1 MSTIDP
7 VTPGDRT
14 KSYAGLVAALICGAA
29 LLVTSVVA
37 IGVFAVAA
45 GNTQPSRQVAAYL
58 GALIKGEASAALK
71 IDGTKVTSADL
82 LLTDE
87 VYSKAQDRIS
97 AFAIIGTTISGKGAA
112 VVVRYTQGGQQIRQ
126 TFQLRSVRKDLFVF
140 DHWRLAPVPL
150 GTARVTVDG
159 PDDVAVTIAGEP
171 VRLKNGAGALRALP
185 GQYVVG
191 SKDTAAFT
199 TWDSDATVTG
209 LGAHAVVSAGAVE
222 LTLTARG
229 RAEATK
235 AVNGWID
242 HCVASTALVPSGC
255 SFGLSS
261 AGLAGV
267 ALSNQK
273 WTLVTRPTFT
283 IGAWDGHGWDVNLL
297 EAGAVTFR
305 ADARDAAGDSGTI
318 TSVSAIPVKVGGLIT
333 ELDTGHAVF
342 TSNHWLPSDRYGSSG
357 GSTA

>member
-7 VTPGDRT
+7 VAPDDGR

-58 GALIKGEASAALK
+58 GALIHGEASEALK
-71 IDGTKVTSADL
+71 IDGTKVTSDDL

-87 VYSKAQDRIS
+87 VYSQARDRIS
-97 AFAIIGTTISGKGAA
+97 AFVILGTRISGKSAA
-112 VVVRYTQGGQQIRQ
+112 VVARYTQGGQQIRQ
-126 TFQLRSVRKDLFVF
+126 TFQLRSLRKDLFVF
-140 DHWRLAPVPL
+140 DHWQLVPVPL
-150 GTARVTVDG
+150 GSARVSVDG
-159 PDDVAVTIAGEP
+159 PDDVAVTVAGEP
-171 VRLKNGAGALRALP
+171 IRLRDGAGALRALP
-185 GQYVVG
+185 GQYAVV
-191 SKDTAAFT
+191 SQDTAAFT

-209 LGAHAVVSAGAVE
+209 LGARAVVSAGAVE
-222 LTLTARG
+222 LRLTARG
-229 RAEATK
+229 RAVATK
-235 AVNGWID
+235 AVNAWID

-267 ALSNQK
+267 TLSNQK

-283 IGAWDGHGWDVNLL
+283 VGAWDGHGWDVNLL
-297 EAGAVTFR
+297 ETGAVTFR
-305 ADARDAAGDSGTI
+305 ADAHDAAGGSGTI
-318 TSVSAIPVKVGGLIT
+318 TSLKAIPVKVGGLIT
-333 ELDTGHAVF
+333 ELDGEHAVF
-342 TSNHWLPSDRYGSSG
+342 TSDPWLPSDGHGSSG